1 MFNAELFRLDGAWE
15 LNPETAV
22 KFKARAWIGFHNGE
36 LFLPDGLRAVGGL
49 GKAPT
54 PLFGY
59 FDKLP

>member
-1 MFNAELFRLDGAWE
+1 MDGAWE

-36 LFLPDGLRAVGGL
+36 LFQPDGLRTVGGL
-49 GKAPT
+49 GKVPT

-59 FDKLP
+59 FVKLP